1 MWLHDKAGRAKHAAC
16 TACASLE
23 SRTITQLLLSIEK
36 LIYGGDGLARL
47 PATSPADERGRGKAV
62 FVPLVLAGEKIE
74 AVLTEEKPGFARAR
88 AETIVEPSPHRVQ
101 PTCQYFSRCGG
112 CHYQHASY
120 EHQLEIKKEILRE
133 NLRRIAKLELQSE
146 IEVHP
151 SPPWNYRNRSRLQI
165 QAKPTFAAG
174 YFKFASHELMP
185 IDQCPVSSP
194 LINRGIAALWRL
206 GQKEEAAGRSLP
218 GLREVEFFAN
228 ADDTQL
234 LVEFTCSAEARR
246 ADVRVFAEELQAA
259 LPEIAG
265 VVAFRGTQPS
275 ARPDAAAPEP
285 LLILGE
291 RVLTYRTARAGHR
304 VSAGA
309 FFQTNRHLTDELVR
323 IVTQGRSGELALD
336 LYAGVGLFSTALA
349 RDFHHI
355 VSVES
360 SQLSAGDLQYNL
372 PSNGKAIQAA
382 TGEYLSRSWDGSPQR
397 PAEGS
402 TRSGEGGLAAPSLTP
417 DLVVVDPPRS
427 GLGESVARSLT
438 SLGAPRVT
446 YVSCDPATLARDLI
460 PLLAAGYRLEQAHLV
475 DLFPQTYHLES
486 VLHLVR

>member
-1 MWLHDKAGRAKHAAC
+1 
-16 TACASLE
+16 
-23 SRTITQLLLSIEK
+23 LLLTIEK

-47 PATSPADERGRGKAV
+47 PARSPSDDHGRGKAV
-62 FVPLVLAGEKIE
+62 FIPLVLAGEKIE
-74 AVLTEEKPGFARAR
+74 AALTEEKPGFARAH
-88 AETIVEPSPHRVQ
+88 AESIVEASSHRV
-101 PTCQYFSRCGG
+101 PPNCEYFGRCGG

-120 EHQLEIKKEILRE
+120 EHQVDIKKEILRE

-151 SPPWNYRNRSRLQI
+151 SPPWNYRNRSRLQL
-165 QAKPTFAAG
+165 QTKPTFAAG
-174 YFKFASHELMP
+174 YFKLGSHELMP
-185 IDQCPVSSP
+185 IERCPVSSS
-194 LINRGIAALWRL
+194 LINRGIAMLWKM
-206 GQKEEAAGRSLP
+206 GQSRKAAETIPAGIS
-218 GLREVEFFAN
+218 EVEFFTN

-234 LVEFTCSAEARR
+234 LVELSCSAEARR
-246 ADVRVFAEELQAA
+246 AEVRVFAEELRAN
-259 LPEIAG
+259 LPEIEG
-265 VVAFRGTQPS
+265 VVAFRGSQPS
-275 ARPDAAAPEP
+275 ARPDASAPAP

-291 RVLTYRTARAGHR
+291 RFLTYRTALSSYR
-304 VSAGA
+304 VSSGA
-309 FFQTNRHLTDELVR
+309 FFQTNRHLTDELVK

-349 RDFHHI
+349 CDFRHV

-360 SQLSAGDLQYNL
+360 SHLSAGDLQYNL

-382 TGEYLSRSWDGSPQR
+382 TGQYLSRSWDGSPR
-397 PAEGS
+397 HDSPTHGSPRHGSDKPARTREGS
-402 TRSGEGGLAAPSLTP
+402 AASSLPTP
-417 DLVVVDPPRS
+417 GLVVVDPPRS
-427 GLGESVARSLT
+427 GLGEPVALAVA

-460 PLLAAGYRLEQAHLV
+460 PLLAAGYSVEQAHLV